1 MKATVLGGGFAG
13 TTVAHLLA
21 KDGWHVELWEKE
33 PHLGGGCRT
42 FFQGGHPFTYG
53 PRLYYGYSDKVF
65 KWVDSIIKIRRFPF
79 ELLTYVEQDQRY
91 YSYPIHEDDIPKMPD
106 RDVIEKELSERDN
119 SQEPK
124 DFEQYWIQR
133 VGKRLYDKFVNNYS
147 KKMWMIEDNKIFD
160 IFKWSAK
167 DKAIETGTKEAYKG
181 SYIGYPVNLHAYN
194 PYFEKMVEGVEVI
207 YQRQYAHRDYVQ
219 SDVVVSTI
227 PIDEFCG
234 FRYGQL
240 PYVGRDFSVFIL
252 PTRQAFP
259 GDVRFCHYAGK
270 EAHTRITEFKKI
282 TYYDSPDSL
291 FVLETPSKNNKLYP
305 YLTKGNTAL
314 ADAYM
319 KSLPENTYSIGRLGT
334 YKYSTIEQTIVQAFE
349 CYAKVTGKPNPMD
362 GEFFGIGDTS
372 LMKDRKED
380 SGLKR
385 AA

>member
-1 MKATVLGGGFAG
+1 VKATILGGGFAG

-79 ELLTYVEQDQRY
+79 ELLTYVERDSRF
-91 YSYPIHEDDIPKMPD
+91 YSYPIHEEDIQQMPD
-106 RDVIEKELSERDN
+106 REEIYAELAARDN
-119 SQEPK
+119 SKEPANF
-124 DFEQYWIQR
+124 DEYWLQR
-133 VGKRLYDKFVNNYS
+133 VGRRLYDKFVNNYS

-194 PYFEKMVEGVEVI
+194 PYFDKMVEGVEVI
-207 YQRQYAHRDYVQ
+207 TNRRYTHGDSLQ
-219 SDVVVSTI
+219 SDIVVSTI

-234 FRYGQL
+234 YRFGEL

-259 GDVRFCHYAGK
+259 GDVRFCHYAGQ

-291 FVLETPSKNNKLYP
+291 FVLETPSKRNKLYP
-305 YLTKGNTAL
+305 YLTKANMALTAQYL
-314 ADAYM
+314 G
-319 KSLPENTYSIGRLGT
+319 SLPENVHSIGRLGT

-349 CYAKVTGKPNPMD
+349 CFAKITGKPNPMD

-372 LMKDRKED
+372 LMKDRKEET
-380 SGLKR
+380 GLKR
-385 AA
+385 VA